1 MLGII
6 GRKAH
11 VGGLVKSDVKA
22 LGSTEEVHSKL
33 QSLST
38 EEDRG
43 IPGVE
48 VKFVDIGRNTS
59 GEGGD
64 LGPILTLRCESVG
77 SKQD

>member
-11 VGGLVKSDVKA
+11 VGGFKSDVKA
-22 LGSTEEVHSKL
+22 PGSTREVHTKL
-33 QSLST
+33 ASLSM
-38 EEDRG
+38 EEGRG

-64 LGPILTLRCESVG
+64 LG
-77 SKQD
+77 QY